1 VSKRLI
7 GSVVAAAVIASG
19 ALSPA
24 HADGD
29 SWEVRLR
36 GVYLDPANKSDAIPG
51 LAPANSI
58 HVNAKWIPDVDFE
71 YYFSPH
77 WSSELLLTYPQTQ
90 TVTVAGTSIGTFK
103 HLPPALT
110 AKYDFL
116 PNEAFQPYLGAG
128 INLTIISD
136 VHLGVPGVGTLK
148 LDSTSVGP
156 VLQAGFDYKLQEHW
170 YLNADV
176 KWIKLGSNV
185 DLVGAGKVSTVHIDP
200 YLFGIG
206 MGYRFGGSR

>member
-1 VSKRLI
+1 
-7 GSVVAAAVIASG
+7 
-19 ALSPA
+19 
-24 HADGD
+24 
-29 SWEVRLR
+29 
-36 GVYLDPANKSDAIPG
+36 
-51 LAPANSI
+51 
-58 HVNAKWIPDVDFE
+58 
-71 YYFSPH
+71 
-77 WSSELLLTYPQTQ
+77 
-90 TVTVAGTSIGTFK
+90 VTVAGTSIGTFK